1 MGFEGLGDLMRSRC
15 LSQETPKVGVG
26 TPFDLDL
33 RVFNQMKTISRGRL
47 CLIWLLSGALRGGS
61 ADAANP
67 PELLRNVVL
76 VEAAR
81 RNALCQLE
89 HVNDIAVQR
98 SDALCSVCNF
108 SAKLRNFDIAFPI
121 RKSGFNG
128 NLAKMTAIIETTVES
143 ENPRGERA
151 NENAGKGNQG
161 TDNPRVIYARHMWQ
175 GAVIGYGVGL
185 SFLFLGWGISLFLR
199 ATYGQ
204 RFWLNSRAREDSNH

>member
-1 MGFEGLGDLMRSRC
+1 
-15 LSQETPKVGVG
+15 
-26 TPFDLDL
+26 
-33 RVFNQMKTISRGRL
+33 MKTISRGRL

-76 VEAAR
+76 IEAAR

-128 NLAKMTAIIETTVES
+128 NLAEMTAIIETTVDES

-151 NENAGKGNQG
+151 NKTPAKAIRAPTIRGSSMRGICGKV
-161 TDNPRVIYARHMWQ
+161 R
-175 GAVIGYGVGL
+175 
-185 SFLFLGWGISLFLR
+185 
-199 ATYGQ
+199 
-204 RFWLNSRAREDSNH
+204 